1 MVEANRTE
9 LKMALILQLSS
20 SSFITK
26 KKSPGHQLLHR
37 RSRRINLSAKSRDT
51 SPSEDAPSSTAVP
64 PQKGLGGAGLG
75 FGSLT
80 PKTKQKGER
89 GRASVIRRAPIEKPK
104 FDGRSDSARPQE
116 PKRSESAFLIAW
128 LGLGAI
134 VIVDGIVLSASGF
147 LPEQWDTFFAKYLYP
162 SFTPT
167 VALFLASTVTY
178 GVLKYLQSEKS
189 KSENR

>member
-1 MVEANRTE
+1 
-9 LKMALILQLSS
+9 MALILPLSS

-26 KKSPGHQLLHR
+26 KKSTGHLLPHR
-37 RSRRINLSAKSRDT
+37 GRRINLSAKSRDP

-64 PQKGLGGAGLG
+64 PQKRLGGAGLG
-75 FGSLT
+75 FGSST
-80 PKTKQKGER
+80 PKTQQKGER

-104 FDGRSDSARPQE
+104 FDGRSDNARPQE

-128 LGLGAI
+128 LGLGATII
-134 VIVDGIVLSASGF
+134 VEGIVLSASGF
-147 LPEQWDTFFAKYLYP
+147 LPEQWDNFFAKYLYP

-167 VALFLASTVTY
+167 IALFLAGTVTY

-189 KSENR
+189 KSEN